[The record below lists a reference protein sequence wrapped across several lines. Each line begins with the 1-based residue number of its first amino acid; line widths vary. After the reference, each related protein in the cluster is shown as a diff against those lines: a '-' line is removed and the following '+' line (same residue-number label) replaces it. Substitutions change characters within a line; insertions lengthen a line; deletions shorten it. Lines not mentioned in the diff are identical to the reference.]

1 VRALLAALRTN
12 DLVRADGL
20 LAGLPTDQLPRLLVG
35 LPRAER
41 AVAYRLLPKDRAAA
55 VFEAWPSAIAAELL
69 EDLRDEQTATIFADL
84 DPDDR
89 VQILDELP
97 ASVVARL
104 LAGLGP
110 RELSATRELM
120 GYPEESVGRR
130 MVTGVV
136 TAHPDHTVAETL
148 QRFRQRPDGPDQMG
162 VPVLRAGRLLSG
174 MVPLHTIV
182 TSPPQTRIGDLVE
195 ASPWVATDDDQ
206 ETAAREMQR
215 TGARDLPV
223 VDQERRFVGLVQVDN
238 LVDILTEEEAE
249 DAARSAGVQP
259 QNRPYLTLSPWRVA
273 RSRIVWL
280 VVLLL
285 AAFLTVGVLDYFEA
299 ALSQVIELALFI
311 PLLIGTGGN
320 TGSQSVT
327 TVVRAM
333 SVGDVSP
340 GELGRV
346 VLRELQVGAFLG
358 VGLAALVFVPVWLVF
373 EVQVAITLALSLL
386 AICLLATCAGALVPM
401 LARRL
406 GFDPAIV
413 SAPFITTVVDATGLL
428 IYFLVAK
435 AVFGL

>member
-1 VRALLAALRTN
+1 
-12 DLVRADGL
+12 
-20 LAGLPTDQLPRLLVG
+20 
-35 LPRAER
+35 
-41 AVAYRLLPKDRAAA
+41 
-55 VFEAWPSAIAAELL
+55 
-69 EDLRDEQTATIFADL
+69 
-84 DPDDR
+84 
-89 VQILDELP
+89 
-97 ASVVARL
+97 
-104 LAGLGP
+104 
-110 RELSATRELM
+110 M
-120 GYPEESVGRR
+120 
-130 MVTGVV
+130 
-136 TAHPDHTVAETL
+136 
-148 QRFRQRPDGPDQMG
+148 
-162 VPVLRAGRLLSG
+162 
-174 MVPLHTIV
+174 
-182 TSPPQTRIGDLVE
+182 
-195 ASPWVATDDDQ
+195 
-206 ETAAREMQR
+206 
-215 TGARDLPV
+215 
-223 VDQERRFVGLVQVDN
+223 
-238 LVDILTEEEAE
+238 
-249 DAARSAGVQP
+249 
-259 QNRPYLTLSPWRVA
+259 
-273 RSRIVWL
+273 
-280 VVLLL
+280 VLLL